1 MKFTVRKAL
10 TFRASSI
17 GDSLM
22 AKYLLENIHA
32 AYPDATCAILVA
44 SKSGMIRDLLAAY
57 TWIEVIE
64 ANKNHPKDV
73 FNAFKKLYPSDLT
86 VTQYSGRGRFGTGSK
101 LFARALT
108 RSGRMVGFTD
118 TWPFN
123 HFLYDHLIP
132 FDSRRALRLHECD
145 ALRSLGIEPT
155 ISRIT
160 LEALPGNPILEK
172 LHLQERNYIVANLFS
187 GSLRRG
193 LSLAHQIRIVQV
205 LRERFGMSKKII
217 LTGGP
222 SDESLVSKIKD
233 AAPELVV
240 APCLSMQETIT
251 LVSKSAG
258 VVSLDTGV
266 AHIAAQTGTPLVVLR
281 TCWGYNWWNKDQYP
295 SDSIRVLSHDEL
307 CVKGHINKDFPDC
320 LDEITEKEILQSTGA
335 VFIGM

>member
-1 MKFTVRKAL
+1 MKFPVQKAL

-32 AYPDATCAILVA
+32 AYPDATCAILVS

-57 TWIEVIE
+57 PWIEVIE

-73 FNAFKKLYPSDLT
+73 FNAFKKLYPSDVT
-86 VTQYSGRGRFGTGSK
+86 VTQYSGRGQFGMGSK
-101 LFARALT
+101 LFARMIT
-108 RSGRMVGFTD
+108 KRGRMVGFTD
-118 TWPFN
+118 TWSFN
-123 HFLYDHLIP
+123 RFLYDKLIL

-155 ISRIT
+155 ISHIT
-160 LEALPGNPILEK
+160 LTALPGNPIVEK
-172 LHLQERNYIVANLFS
+172 LNLQEKNYIVVNLFS
-187 GSLRRG
+187 GSTKRG
-193 LSLAHQIRIVQV
+193 LSLTHQIRIVRALHEQ
-205 LRERFGMSKKII
+205 FGAQKKII

-222 SDESLVSKIKD
+222 SDELLVSKIKD
-233 AAPELVV
+233 AVPELVA
-240 APCLSMQETIT
+240 APGLSMQELIT

-295 SDSIRVLSHDEL
+295 DDSIRVLSHDAL
-307 CVKGHINKDFPDC
+307 CAHSHLNKDFPDC
-320 LDEITEKEILQSTGA
+320 LGEITNEEILQSAGA